1 MDSTGP
7 RPFSVQSSYTS
18 TPEGEALSAEV
29 SITRSP
35 RGPEMLLDLA
45 AGHAA
50 GPIES
55 ILDVGCGKGR
65 WSIAL
70 AQRFT
75 ARVLAVDLTQER
87 VAATAHAV
95 RGAGLEGRVAACRGS
110 IHHLPMTTASVD
122 LVWCRDMLNHVSPL
136 EPAITECARVL
147 RPGGAMI
154 VFQTFAG
161 DLLEPLEAARLC
173 SALVIDPDNMSVD
186 HAENVFL
193 SAGFAIARKDVIRS
207 EWREHEIEAGD
218 TDQILRDLLTVAR
231 LERERDDL
239 VDRYGAALYELLR
252 AGAIWRPYQM
262 LGKLLPIAYLLVAPA
277 IDP

>member
-70 AQRFT
+70 AQRFS
-75 ARVLAVDLTQER
+75 ARVLAVDLTR
-87 VAATAHAV
+87 
-95 RGAGLEGRVAACRGS
+95 S
-110 IHHLPMTTASVD
+110 ASPPP
-122 LVWCRDMLNHVSPL
+122 RM
-136 EPAITECARVL
+136 
-147 RPGGAMI
+147 
-154 VFQTFAG
+154 
-161 DLLEPLEAARLC
+161 
-173 SALVIDPDNMSVD
+173 
-186 HAENVFL
+186 L
-193 SAGFAIARKDVIRS
+193 SARQAWK
-207 EWREHEIEAGD
+207 
-218 TDQILRDLLTVAR
+218 
-231 LERERDDL
+231 
-239 VDRYGAALYELLR
+239 AASPS
-252 AGAIWRPYQM
+252 AAVPYTTRR
-262 LGKLLPIAYLLVAPA
+262 
-277 IDP
+277 